1 MKRRPRLLDAC
12 CLKGGAAAVSLVIG
26 VDPGGTTGL
35 AAVEYTPEH
44 GYRLVAHL
52 GMPLAV
58 DEVLPQVNAMRALT
72 TSLTGPWWIAVEQ
85 FVVSRRAGRSS
96 TAAAGQRAR
105 AIVGALEAAFPRRV
119 KARTASAMKG
129 WNAGG
134 RRLEV
139 AGLRPSQGLPHTRDA
154 AGHAL
159 FFHVTCLGNPDPLS
173 AVFENAE
180 LARRR
185 G

>member
-1 MKRRPRLLDAC
+1 M
-12 CLKGGAAAVSLVIG
+12 SLVLGI
-26 VDPGGTTGL
+26 DPGGTTGL
-35 AAVEYTPEH
+35 AAVEYTEEH
-44 GYRLVAHL
+44 GYRLLAHI
-52 GMPLAV
+52 GYAMEPAGAAAAVEALA
-58 DEVLPQVNAMRALT
+58 EEHGSPAGLA
-72 TSLTGPWWIAVEQ
+72 GPWWIAVER

-96 TAAAGQRAR
+96 TAIAGERAR
-105 AIVGALEAAFPRRV
+105 ATIGALEAAFPRRV
-119 KARTASAMKG
+119 KLRTASAMKA
-129 WNAGG
+129 WNAGDHRLNAAGIRPTQG
-134 RRLEV
+134 R
-139 AGLRPSQGLPHTRDA
+139 PHTRDA

>member
-1 MKRRPRLLDAC
+1 MT
-12 CLKGGAAAVSLVIG
+12 LVIG

-35 AAVEYTPEH
+35 AAVEYTPER

-52 GMPLAV
+52 GMPLEPA
-58 DEVLPQVNAMRALT
+58 EVVRQVTALKEACSST
-72 TSLTGPWWIAVEQ
+72 DAWWIAVEQ
-85 FVVSRRAGRSS
+85 FVVSRRAGRSG
-96 TAAAGQRAR
+96 TATAGQRAR
-105 AIVGALEAAFPRRV
+105 NIVGAVQSRWPTRV

>member
-1 MKRRPRLLDAC
+1 MT
-12 CLKGGAAAVSLVIG
+12 LVIG

-35 AAVEYTPEH
+35 AAVEYTPEC

-52 GMPLAV
+52 GMPLEPA
-58 DEVLPQVNAMRALT
+58 EVCNVLAGRAFNPGA
-72 TSLTGPWWIAVEQ
+72 GPWWIAVEQ

-105 AIVGALEAAFPRRV
+105 ATVGALEAAFPRRV